1 MELFQVTPEECL
13 YFGDTNTDM
22 AAGHNAGS
30 LLWACPGASGP
41 EVSWKPA
48 MRDRIIDRPGET
60 FGSYRERNHEA

>member
-22 AAGHNAGS
+22 AAGHNAGIFTVGVS
-30 LLWACPGASGP
+30 WASGP

-48 MRDRIIDRPGET
+48 HADRIIDRPGEILEV
-60 FGSYRERNHEA
+60 YRERNHEA